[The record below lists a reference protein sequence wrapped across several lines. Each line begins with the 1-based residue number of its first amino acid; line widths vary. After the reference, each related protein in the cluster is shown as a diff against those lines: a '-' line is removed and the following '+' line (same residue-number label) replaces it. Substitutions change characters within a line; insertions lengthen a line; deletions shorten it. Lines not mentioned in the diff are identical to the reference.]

1 MTGSIATETNIAP
14 HGDYLVLPSFKQG
27 RDNMSNMSRP
37 VDSDVLDRVY
47 IGNLTFQDYL
57 NEIRESYPGLYDLL
71 EPERIEAG
79 AIERYIKEMD
89 SLSWEFEDKDVGGR
103 GVAYIHAQE
112 SFDNRRVGMETLI
125 KCFSPS
131 YGEMPGPTFRILDV
145 LGGGGTVAR
154 FLSTLGTPTPA
165 IITADLSKLM
175 IGACRAKKKL
185 PYIRQSAARSLFRDN
200 VLDGVLIAYG
210 SQLLSLEVRQ
220 LAVMEAHRT
229 LKPGH
234 RLVLHAFEIGE
245 RVAKFFDD
253 VVHPYSRT
261 GHPHQ
266 HFTRQGILDLF
277 TRAGFRDLR
286 LFEISDPFILRGQTP
301 EEAKRNAIMHLYRMY
316 DLVKVA
322 NTEGDIEQALE
333 PHIVNTLGPISVSGE
348 QDSYAAQIPRSTLVA
363 VGAKGQ

>member
-1 MTGSIATETNIAP
+1 MTARFATGANIGTKPQGFEQQA
-14 HGDYLVLPSFKQG
+14 FKQE
-27 RDNMSNMSRP
+27 RDDMSRL
-37 VDSDVLDRVY
+37 VDIDLLDRVY
-47 IGNLTFQDYL
+47 IGDLTFQDYL
-57 NEIRESYPGLYDLL
+57 NEIRGSYPGLYDLL
-71 EPERIEAG
+71 EPRRIEAG
-79 AIERYIKEMD
+79 AIEKYIREMD
-89 SLSWEFEDKDVGGR
+89 SVSWEFEDKDVGGR
-103 GVAYIHAQE
+103 GVAYIHSQE
-112 SFDNRRVGMETLI
+112 NFDNRRVGMETLI

-131 YGEMPGPTFRILDV
+131 YGEVPGPAFHILDV

-154 FLSTLGTPTPA
+154 FLSTLGIPTPT

-175 IGACRAKKKL
+175 IGACRAKKNL

-220 LAVMEAHRT
+220 LAVMESHRT
-229 LKPGH
+229 LKPGR

-245 RVAKFFDD
+245 RVARFFDD

-266 HFTRQGILDLF
+266 HFTRPGILDLF

-286 LFEISDPFILRGQTP
+286 LFEISDPFILRGATP
-301 EEAKRNAIMHLYRMY
+301 EEAKRNAILHLYRMY

-322 NTEGDIEQALE
+322 NTESHIEEALE
-333 PHIVNTLGPISVSGE
+333 PHIANTLGPITVSRE
-348 QDSYAAQIPRSTLVA
+348 QGNYAAHIPRTTLVA
-363 VGAKGQ
+363 VGTKSQ

>member
-1 MTGSIATETNIAP
+1 MTTSIATDAKIAAK
-14 HGDYLVLPSFKQG
+14 LPSSRQE
-27 RDNMSNMSRP
+27 RDNMSRP

-47 IGNLTFQDYL
+47 IGDLTFEDYL
-57 NEIRESYPGLYDLL
+57 TEIRANYPGLYDLL
-71 EPERIEAG
+71 EPKRIEAR
-79 AIERYIKEMD
+79 AIDEYIKQMD
-89 SLSWEFEDKDVGGR
+89 SVSWEFEDKDVGGR

-131 YGEMPGPTFRILDV
+131 YDEVPGPAFRILDV

-154 FLSTLGTPTPA
+154 FLSTMGIPTPTV
-165 IITADLSKLM
+165 ITADLSKLM

-220 LAVMEAHRT
+220 VAIMESHRT

-234 RLVLHAFEIGE
+234 RLVLHAFEVGE
-245 RVAKFFDD
+245 RVARFFDD

-266 HFTRQGILDLF
+266 HFTRPGILDLF
-277 TRAGFRDLR
+277 TWAGFRDLR
-286 LFEISDPFILRGQTP
+286 LFDISDPFILRGQTP
-301 EEAKRNAIMHLYRMY
+301 EEAKHNAIMHLYRMY

-322 NTEGDIEQALE
+322 STERDIDSALE
-333 PHIVNTLGPISVSGE
+333 PLIADTLGPISVSRE
-348 QDSYAAQIPRSTLVA
+348 QDKYAAHIPRSTLVA
-363 VGAKGQ
+363 VGTKSQ

>member
-1 MTGSIATETNIAP
+1 MTSSIATDIVT
-14 HGDYLVLPSFKQG
+14 HGEYQG
-27 RDNMSNMSRP
+27 LKKREKENRSGPADRDSS
-37 VDSDVLDRVY
+37 DRVY
-47 IGNLTFQDYL
+47 LADLTFADYL
-57 NEIRESYPGLYDLL
+57 HEIRENYPGLYDLL
-71 EPERIEAG
+71 EPTRIEAG
-79 AIERYIKEMD
+79 AIGRYIKEMD
-89 SLSWEFEDKDVGGR
+89 SVSWEFEDKDVGGR
-103 GVAYIHAQE
+103 GVAYIRSQE
-112 SFDNRRVGMETLI
+112 NSDNRRVGMETLI

-131 YGEMPGPTFRILDV
+131 YDEMPGPAFRILDV

-154 FLSTLGTPTPA
+154 FLSTLATPTPA

-175 IGACRAKKKL
+175 IGSARAKKL

-210 SQLLSLEVRQ
+210 SQLLSQEVRQ
-220 LAVMEAHRT
+220 LAVMESHRT

-253 VVHPYSRT
+253 VAHPYSRT

-266 HFTRQGILDLF
+266 HFTRPGILELF

-286 LFEISDPFILRGQTP
+286 LFEISDPFILRGATP

-322 NTEGDIEQALE
+322 STESDIESALE
-333 PHIVNTLGPISVSGE
+333 PLIVNTLGPIAVSRE
-348 QDSYAAQIPRSTLVA
+348 QGNYVAQIPRSTLVA
-363 VGAKGQ
+363 VGTKSQ

>member
-1 MTGSIATETNIAP
+1 MTTSIATDKKIVAK
-14 HGDYLVLPSFKQG
+14 LPGTRQE
-27 RDNMSNMSRP
+27 RHTMPRP
-37 VDSDVLDRVY
+37 VDNALSGRVY
-47 IGNLTFQDYL
+47 IGDLTFDDYL
-57 NEIRESYPGLYDLL
+57 KEIRQSYPGLYDLL
-71 EPERIEAG
+71 EPTRIEAG
-79 AIERYIKEMD
+79 AIDAYIKEMERV
-89 SLSWEFEDKDVGGR
+89 SWEFEDKDVGGR
-103 GVAYIHAQE
+103 GVAYIRAQE

-125 KCFSPS
+125 KCFSAS
-131 YGEMPGPTFRILDV
+131 YSDVPGPEFRILDV

-154 FLSTLGTPTPA
+154 FLSTLEIPTPS

-175 IGACRAKKKL
+175 IGACRAKHL

-220 LAVMEAHRT
+220 LAVSEAHRT

-234 RLVLHAFEIGE
+234 RLVLHAFEVGE
-245 RVAKFFDD
+245 HVARFFDE

-261 GHPHQ
+261 GHPHE
-266 HFTRQGILDLF
+266 HFTRPGILDIF

-301 EEAKRNAIMHLYRMY
+301 DEARRNAIMHLYRMY

-322 NTEGDIEQALE
+322 NAEADIESALG
-333 PHIVNTLGPISVSGE
+333 PLITDTLGPISISRD
-348 QDSYAAQIPRSTLVA
+348 QDNYAARIPRTTLVA
-363 VGAKGQ
+363 VGTKSQ